1 MPYQKLQS
9 SSALKIIPSD
19 SYDIPNYAPV
29 YTGTPS
35 SVGTYKL
42 IDNTQKFSQN
52 IVGYTVYDLTGTSV
66 SVVLEVQDENTL
78 LLKDDIIGGSDK
90 YAIFPNTH
98 SGCVLYV
105 GNGGSLKVTM
115 SGGSEIT
122 FFNVQDGTFLPI
134 SVSRV
139 WNTETT
145 ATNIVALW

>member
-1 MPYQKLQS
+1 MAYQKLQS
-9 SSALKIIPSD
+9 GAGLTVIPSD
-19 SYDIPNYAPV
+19 KYDIPNYAPV

-35 SVGTYKL
+35 SVGAYKL

-66 SVVLEVQDENTL
+66 SVVLDVQNENTL